1 MRDSTISISDT
12 LVGIFFLHSLS
23 RVPCCMMNF
32 PYIKIS
38 NTENRFFS
46 FASIFFLS
54 FQYIHFFLF
63 IIIKVNEFGQFLK
76 YVSVQFE
83 FYSVLPHDLKA
94 RMECVAITK
103 CVYAFV
109 GTFQVDENRNN
120 NTQHTAG
127 ANFRFVYLY
136 IFIP

>member
-12 LVGIFFLHSLS
+12 LVGIFFLQFLSLVFLVVWWIFPTSKFPTPKIDSFHSLQ
-23 RVPCCMMNF
+23 
-32 PYIKIS
+32 
-38 NTENRFFS
+38 FS
-46 FASIFFLS
+46 FSRFNI
-54 FQYIHFFLF
+54 FFLF